1 KCTVFVLAGPGCAS
15 TGECQPP
22 ARQGGFHRLPDRRC
36 PDPHPLTMWVIHT
49 SGLVR
54 CPACHPFASLRA
66 GSERSEGSGEPAAQI
81 LRCAQDDMQDTA
93 GGRSREIFSPNVY
106 NFL

>member
-1 KCTVFVLAGPGCAS
+1 V
-15 TGECQPP
+15 
-22 ARQGGFHRLPDRRC
+22 
-36 PDPHPLTMWVIHT
+36 

-54 CPACHPFASLRA
+54 CPACHP
-66 GSERSEGSGEPAAQI
+66 ERSEGSGEPAAQI

-106 NFL
+106 NFFIVWQVLMLNSMRFFAKRQA